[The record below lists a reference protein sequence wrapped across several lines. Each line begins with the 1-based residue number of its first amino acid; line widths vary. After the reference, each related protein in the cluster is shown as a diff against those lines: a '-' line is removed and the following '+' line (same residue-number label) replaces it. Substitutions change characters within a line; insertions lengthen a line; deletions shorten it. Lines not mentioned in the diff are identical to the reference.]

1 MEDELNG
8 GPVADTA
15 EEMSVAD
22 SIRAAFDEVE
32 GATTTETTADP
43 VSREDGRDE
52 RGRFAAKQALE
63 AAVPDPAA
71 PAAPEAQP
79 AAPTD
84 PAAPAIEAPQHWA
97 SADKERFAKLSPD
110 GQQFLLDRHKAME
123 GDYTRNMQAIAPL
136 RKVAEQWQPYLQQFG
151 QNATPDKVFN
161 HLLQAEYSL
170 RNGTPEQKT
179 ALFRQWAQEYG
190 INLDQ
195 AVPPAADEYVD
206 PHVATLNQK
215 LAQLEAWKNSRE
227 QAEQH
232 HQRQQAERQ
241 HTELQSTITS
251 FAAEKTEAG
260 APAHPHYEAVR
271 ETMAALIGGGQAQD
285 LKTAYDMAVW
295 ARPDLR
301 QQLLAA
307 QHEAATRKAA
317 EEAKAKSQK
326 AGTAAASV
334 SGKPVGAT
342 PPGPANSVREELERA
357 WASARV

>member
-32 GATTTETTADP
+32 GATTETNPDP
-43 VSREDGRDE
+43 VSREDGRDD
-52 RGRFAAKQALE
+52 RGRFAAKQALD
-63 AAVPDPAA
+63 AAAPDPAA
-71 PAAPEAQP
+71 AAAPEAQP
-79 AAPTD
+79 AAPV
-84 PAAPAIEAPQHWA
+84 APAIEAPQHWA

-136 RKVAEQWQPYLQQFG
+136 RKTVEQWQPYLQQFG
-151 QNATPDKVFN
+151 PNATPDKVFN
-161 HLLQAEYSL
+161 HLLQAEYNL

-179 ALFRQWAQEYG
+179 ALFRQWAQDYG

-195 AVPPAADEYVD
+195 AVQPAADEYVD
-206 PHVATLNQK
+206 PHVATLKQQ
-215 LAQLEAWKNSRE
+215 LAQLEAWRNSRE

-241 HTELQSTITS
+241 HSELQSTISAFST
-251 FAAEKTEAG
+251 EKTEAG
-260 APAHPHYEAVR
+260 TPAHPHYEAVR

-307 QHEAATRKAA
+307 QHEAATRKTA
-317 EEAKAKSQK
+317 EEAKAKARK

-334 SGKPVGAT
+334 HGKPVGAT
-342 PPGPANSVREELERA
+342 PQGPADNIRDELLRSYDSVF
-357 WASARV
+357 ASKL